1 MPHYLSLGVTKNE
14 FFHSTPKIL
23 GAYDKAFEKKIVYR
37 DAEMWRNGQYTM
49 SAVLVAV
56 EHCLSGKKAKSEY
69 VKEPLLTKASEE
81 IELTQ
86 EEIENREIQRMILAE
101 EQWIKNDKR
110 RGLPETII
118 K

>member
-1 MPHYLSLGVTKNE
+1 MPHYLSIGVNKND

-23 GAYDKAFEKKIVYR
+23 SAYDKAFERQIVCR
-37 DAEMWRNGQYTM
+37 DAEMWRNGQYTL

-56 EHCLSGKKAKSEY
+56 EHCLGGKKAKSEY
-69 VKEPLLTKASEE
+69 MKEPILKEVSEK

-86 EEIENREIQRMILAE
+86 EEIDNRELQRMILAE
-101 EQWIKNDKR
+101 EQWIKNDKK
-110 RGLPETII
+110 RGLPETVI